1 MQEKRIDD
9 PAARLSSGTMGIGG
23 HVGVIDI
30 GSNSIRLVVY
40 DRPERGFLPL
50 FNEKALCGL
59 GKGLT
64 ETNLLSEDG
73 VNAAFDSL
81 ARFAAVARGM
91 EVATLHVL
99 ATAAVRD
106 AENGAAF
113 VAEVESRLGFDVRV
127 LSGAEEAR
135 LSALGVLCAM
145 PQADGV
151 AGDLGGGSM
160 ELVDLRVG
168 SIGQQTT
175 LPLGPLRLSALDG
188 PANRKK
194 LVAHIDRH
202 LASVPWLSG
211 LKGRPLYAVGG
222 GWRSIAKAHMDM
234 TGYPLHILH
243 EYRLQTPALLDFLD
257 RLQQIGK
264 SEMKAI
270 NGVSKRRLE
279 TIPMAALLMRRLLTL
294 AEPSCVV
301 FSAYGLREG
310 CLFDLLPDEAKSLD
324 PLIESARK
332 FAAAAGRFPP
342 HGEELLDWT
351 TPLFPDDTPLR
362 RRLRHAACILSDTA
376 WAEHPDYRAE
386 NVFWKV
392 LRAPIPGFDHA
403 GRAFVALALMARYVG
418 NIDLP
423 AADIAKKLLDKEQTQ
438 QALVLGLALRL
449 AHTFTGGAPGILRDT
464 PLRPG
469 LGKLGFAIAK
479 PHAALSGDVVKRR
492 LDSLAA
498 ALGQTGEI
506 SLLP

>member
-9 PAARLSSGTMGIGG
+9 PASRLGSLAGAAGG

-40 DRPERGFLPL
+40 DRLERGFLPL

-59 GKGLT
+59 GKGLN
-64 ETNLLSEDG
+64 ETNLLSEEG
-73 VNAAFDSL
+73 VTAAFDSL

-91 EVATLHVL
+91 NVETLHVL

-106 AENGAAF
+106 AGNGAVF
-113 VAEVESRLGFDVRV
+113 VAEVEHRLGFDIRV

-175 LPLGPLRLSALDG
+175 LPLGPLRLAVLDG
-188 PANRKK
+188 APNRKK
-194 LVAHIDRH
+194 LIAHIDRH

-222 GWRSIAKAHMDM
+222 GWRSIAKAHMEM
-234 TGYPLHILH
+234 SGYPLHILH
-243 EYRLQTPALLDFLD
+243 EYRLPTPALLPFLD
-257 RLQQIGK
+257 RLQRTGK
-264 SEMKAI
+264 SDLKSI
-270 NGVSKRRLE
+270 SGVSKRRLE
-279 TIPMAALLMRRLLTL
+279 TTPMAALLMRRLLTL
-294 AEPSCVV
+294 AEPSGVV

-310 CLFDLLPDEAKSLD
+310 CLFDLLPDAAKSLD

-332 FAAAAGRFPP
+332 IAAAAGRFPP

-351 TPLFPDDTPLR
+351 APLFADDTPLR
-362 RRLRHAACILSDTA
+362 RRLRHAACILSDSA

-386 NVFWKV
+386 NAFWKV

-418 NIDLP
+418 NIDLA

-469 LGKLGFAIAK
+469 LGKLQFAIA
-479 PHAALSGDVVKRR
+479 PAHAALGGDVVKRR
-492 LDSLAA
+492 LDSLAV
-498 ALGQTGEI
+498 ALGQAGEI
-506 SLLP
+506 VLLP

>member
-9 PAARLSSGTMGIGG
+9 PAIRLSAGAMNAGD

-40 DRPERGFLPL
+40 DRLERGFLPL

-59 GKGLT
+59 GKGLS
-64 ETNLLSEDG
+64 ESGLLSEEG
-73 VNAAFDSL
+73 VTAAFDSL

-91 EVATLHVL
+91 NVATLHVL

-106 AENGAAF
+106 AGNGAAF
-113 VAEVESRLGFDVRV
+113 VAEVERRLGFDVRV
-127 LSGAEEAR
+127 LSGTEEAR

-175 LPLGPLRLSALDG
+175 LPLGPLRLAALDG
-188 PANRKK
+188 PFNRKK
-194 LVAHIDRH
+194 LVARIDRH
-202 LASVPWLSG
+202 LSDVPWLSG

-222 GWRSIAKAHMDM
+222 GWRSIAKAHMELS
-234 TGYPLHILH
+234 GYPLHILH
-243 EYRLQTPALLDFLD
+243 EYRLQTPMLLEFLD
-257 RLQQIGK
+257 RLQQTGK
-264 SEMKAI
+264 SDLKSI
-270 NGVSKRRLE
+270 NGVSKRRME
-279 TIPMAALLMRRLLTL
+279 TLPMAALLMRRLLIR
-294 AEPSCVV
+294 AEPSSVV

-310 CLFDLLPDEAKSLD
+310 CLFDLLPDADRALD

-332 FAAAAGRFPP
+332 IAAAAGRFPP

-351 TPLFPDDTPLR
+351 APLFPDDTPLR

-386 NVFWKV
+386 NAFWKA

-418 NIDLP
+418 NIDLS
-423 AADIAKKLLDKEQTQ
+423 AAEIAKKLLDKEQTQ
-438 QALVLGLALRL
+438 QALLLGLALRL
-449 AHTFTGGAPGILRDT
+449 AHTFTGGAPDILRDT

-469 LGKLGFAIAK
+469 LGKLQFAIA
-479 PHAALSGDVVKRR
+479 PAHAALGGDVVKRR
-492 LDSLAA
+492 LESLAA
-498 ALGQTGEI
+498 ALGQAGEI
-506 SLLP
+506 ILLP

>member
-9 PAARLSSGTMGIGG
+9 PAARLSSGMMGPGG

-40 DRPERGFLPL
+40 DRLERGFLPL
-50 FNEKALCGL
+50 FNEKVLCGL
-59 GKGLT
+59 GKGLS
-64 ETNLLSEDG
+64 ETNRLSEEG
-73 VNAAFDSL
+73 VTAAFDSL

-99 ATAAVRD
+99 ATSAVRD
-106 AENGAAF
+106 AGNGAAF
-113 VAEVESRLGFDVRV
+113 VAEIERRLGFDVRI
-127 LSGAEEAR
+127 LSGGEEAR

-168 SIGQQTT
+168 SIGQHTT
-175 LPLGPLRLSALDG
+175 LPLGPLRLAALDG

-194 LVAHIDRH
+194 LVTHIDRH
-202 LASVPWLSG
+202 LASVSWLPG

-222 GWRSIAKAHMDM
+222 GWRSIAKAHMEV

-243 EYRLQTPALLDFLD
+243 EYRAETPAMLTFLD
-257 RLQQIGK
+257 RLQHIGK
-264 SEMKAI
+264 SELKSI
-270 NGVSKRRLE
+270 SGISKRRLE
-279 TIPMAALLMRRLLTL
+279 TIPMAGLLMRRLLTL
-294 AEPSCVV
+294 AEPSGVV

-310 CLFDLLPDEAKSLD
+310 CLFDLLPDEAKKLD

-332 FAAAAGRFPP
+332 FAAAAGRFPLQ
-342 HGEELLDWT
+342 GEELLEWT
-351 TPLFPDDTPLR
+351 APLFAEDTPQR
-362 RRLRHAACILSDTA
+362 QRLRHAACILSDTA

-392 LRAPIPGFDHA
+392 LRAPIPGFNHA

-418 NIDLP
+418 NIDLS
-423 AADIAKKLLDKEQTQ
+423 AADIARKLLDREQTQ

-469 LGKLGFAIAK
+469 LAKLGFVISK
-479 PHAALSGDVVKRR
+479 PHAALSGDVVNRR
-492 LDSLAA
+492 LGSLAA
-498 ALGQTGEI
+498 ALGLDAEI
-506 SLLP
+506 VVR